1 MIVSAHDGYPRWLH
15 SGADF
20 LEMDIRRSRGGA
32 VVLAHDRLRW
42 WRRYV
47 GFDEVLAAV
56 PPSIGLHL
64 DLKEAGYELELVGRV
79 LERWTAD
86 RVVVTPDFE
95 SSVKA
100 VKAAFPEVRVS
111 PVDFITL
118 DQRYATDAALAA
130 ATKPVWVWTVDDQ
143 GQIERFLAD
152 SRIKGII
159 TNRPDL
165 ALGLRSARS

>member
-1 MIVSAHDGYPRWLH
+1 
-15 SGADF
+15 
-20 LEMDIRRSRGGA
+20 MDIRRSRDGA

-42 WRRYV
+42 WKRYV
-47 GFDEVLAAV
+47 RFDEVLTTV
-56 PPSIGLHL
+56 LPTVGLHL
-64 DLKEAGYELELVGRV
+64 DLKEAGYELELLGRV

-86 RVVVTPDFE
+86 RVVVTPDSE

-100 VKAAFPEVRVS
+100 VKAGFPEVRVS
-111 PVDFITL
+111 PIDFITL

-143 GQIERFLAD
+143 RQIERFLTD
-152 SRIKGII
+152 SRIEGII

-165 ALGLRSARS
+165 ALELRSARS